1 MSNPKINNLIQK
13 LSFLGAYSS
22 LLVPAGIGLVAVFI
36 FLFSGML
43 GGKLIEQIEDESAS
57 VGKQVRSG
65 LKGTVPRNQWKV
77 EQGYQQV
84 YEADAN
90 HISLLGIQSTQREL
104 LSYKLFP
111 EPKETSTLIF
121 DGFGKQ
127 FRKKIE
133 AMISGINA
141 VDCPSESEL
150 ERYLKSSDSG
160 SGPRRRS
167 RGSKSDEVNSTI
179 KNVLCQARAESA
191 SIYGNAT
198 DLSGYEYW
206 AEYEYIGMEEAIA
219 ECWYWQL
226 AYWIIE
232 DVISAIGSTNSGSG
246 SVFTSPVKRILHVG
260 FSTSS
265 PLSSRTSVKSKG
277 KRKSRSKSKS
287 EEEIESD
294 SPFYILSEGE
304 GLTKS
309 FTGRFTNEE
318 IDVVHFAL
326 SVLISNKKVL
336 RFMDELCS
344 SRSHIFKG
352 FDGKGEEQ
360 TFKHNQITI
369 LKSNISSVDRDDN
382 EHELYRYGDD
392 AVVELFLVCEYVF
405 NRKGYEAIMPKSV
418 VEETIKTGEED

>member
-1 MSNPKINNLIQK
+1 MSNPKINNFIQK
-13 LSFLGAYSS
+13 LRFLGVYSS
-22 LLVPAGIGLVAVFI
+22 LLVPAVIGLVAVFI
-36 FLFSGML
+36 FLFSGLL
-43 GGKLIEQIEDESAS
+43 GGKLIEQIEDESVS

-150 ERYLKSSDSG
+150 ERYLKNSDSD
-160 SGPRRRS
+160 SSSRRRS

-179 KNVLCQARAESA
+179 KDVLCQARAESA
-191 SIYGNAT
+191 SVYGNAT

-206 AEYEYIGMEEAIA
+206 AEYEYIGMEEAIS

-232 DVISAIGSTNSGSG
+232 DVISAIGSTNSGSS

-265 PLSSRTSVKSKG
+265 PLSSGTSVKG
-277 KRKSRSKSKS
+277 KSKSRSKSKS
-287 EEEIESD
+287 EENIESD
-294 SPFYILSEGE
+294 SPFYILSEDE
-304 GLTKS
+304 GLTNS
-309 FTGRFTNEE
+309 FTGRLTNEE

-344 SRSHIFKG
+344 SKSHIFKG

-369 LKSNISSVDRDDN
+369 LKSNISSIDRDGK

-405 NRKGYEAIMPKSV
+405 NREGYEAIMPKSV
-418 VEETIKTGEED
+418 VEETIKTEE

>member
-1 MSNPKINNLIQK
+1 MQK
-13 LSFLGAYSS
+13 LSFLGAYLS

-36 FLFSGML
+36 FLFSGVL
-43 GGKLIEQIEDESAS
+43 GGKLIGQIEDESVSA
-57 VGKQVRSG
+57 GKRVKSG

-141 VDCPSESEL
+141 ADCPSESEL
-150 ERYLKSSDSG
+150 ERYLKSSDSD

-179 KNVLCQARAESA
+179 KDVLCQARAESA
-191 SIYGNAT
+191 SVYGNAT

-232 DVISAIGSTNSGSG
+232 DVISAIGSTNSGSS

-265 PLSSRTSVKSKG
+265 PLSSRTSVKSKSKSKS
-277 KRKSRSKSKS
+277 KRKSRGKSKS
-287 EEEIESD
+287 EEVIESV
-294 SPFYILSEGE
+294 SPFYILSEDG

-309 FTGRFTNEE
+309 FTARFTNEE

-336 RFMDELCS
+336 RFMDELCN

-369 LKSNISSVDRDDN
+369 LKSNISSIDRDDK

-418 VEETIKTGEED
+418 VEETIETGEED

>member
-1 MSNPKINNLIQK
+1 MSNPKVNNFIQK
-13 LSFLGAYSS
+13 LNFLSAYSS
-22 LLVPAGIGLVAVFI
+22 LLVPVGIGLVAVFI
-36 FLFSGML
+36 FLFSGIL
-43 GGKLIEQIEDESAS
+43 GGKLIKQIEDESVS

-65 LKGTVPRNQWKV
+65 LKGTVSRNQWKV

-84 YEADAN
+84 HEADAN
-90 HISLLGIQSTQREL
+90 HISLLGIQGTQREL
-104 LSYKLFP
+104 LSYKIFP

-150 ERYLKSSDSG
+150 ERYLKGSDSDS
-160 SGPRRRS
+160 SGRRRS
-167 RGSKSDEVNSTI
+167 RGSKLDEVNSTI
-179 KNVLCQARAESA
+179 KDVLCQTRAESA
-191 SIYGNAT
+191 SVYGNAT

-206 AEYEYIGMEEAIA
+206 VEYEYIGMEEAAA

-232 DVISAIGSTNSGSG
+232 DVIDTIGSMNSGSG

-265 PLSSRTSVKSKG
+265 PLSSRTSVKG

-287 EEEIESD
+287 EENIESD
-294 SPFYILSEGE
+294 SPFYILSEDE
-304 GLTKS
+304 GLTNS
-309 FTGRFTNEE
+309 FTGRLTNEE
-318 IDVVHFAL
+318 IDVVHFAF

-336 RFMDELCS
+336 RFMDELSS

-369 LKSNISSVDRDDN
+369 LKSNISSIDRDGK

-418 VEETIKTGEED
+418 VEETIETGEED